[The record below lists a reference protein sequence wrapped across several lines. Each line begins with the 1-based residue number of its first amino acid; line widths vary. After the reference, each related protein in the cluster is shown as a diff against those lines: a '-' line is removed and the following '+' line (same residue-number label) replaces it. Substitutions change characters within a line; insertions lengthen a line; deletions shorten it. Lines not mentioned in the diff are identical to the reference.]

1 MLEKLFSLKNKVIIL
16 TGASQGIGK
25 ELAIVYAKLGAN
37 IALVARNKEKLQQVK
52 SELHELGCEAITISC
67 DLTNTDEIPPAIA
80 KVQKHFGRID
90 VLVNNA
96 GTNIAKEAEHVTESD
111 WDTVLDVNLKSTFF
125 CSQAVYAYMK
135 DSGSGKIIN
144 MSSQMAEVGYY
155 KRSAYCSS
163 KGGVKQLTKSLAVEW
178 AKDNILVNSIAPTF
192 IETPMTE
199 KMFEDK
205 EFKKD
210 VFNRIPLGR
219 LAKPEDLFG
228 AIVFLSS
235 DASNM
240 VTGQTLFVDGGW
252 TIW

>member
-1 MLEKLFSLKNKVIIL
+1 MLEKLFSLKNKVVIL

-25 ELAIVYAKLGAN
+25 ELAVVYAKLGAKL
-37 IALVARNKEKLQQVK
+37 ALIARNQSKLEKVKQELQN
-52 SELHELGCEAITISC
+52 LNCETIIISC
-67 DLTNTDEIPPAIA
+67 DLTNTKEIAPAFA
-80 KVQKHFGRID
+80 SVYKHFGRID

-96 GTNIAKEAEHVTESD
+96 GTNITKSADRVTESD
-111 WDTVLDVNLKSTFF
+111 WDTVLDINLKSTFF
-125 CSQAVYAYMK
+125 CSQAVYSYMK
-135 DSGSGKIIN
+135 ESRVGKIIN

-178 AKDNILVNSIAPTF
+178 AADNILINSIAPTF

-199 KMFEDK
+199 KMFEDEAFK
-205 EFKKD
+205 ED

-228 AIVFLSS
+228 ALVYLSS

>member
-1 MLEKLFSLKNKVIIL
+1 MLEKLFSLKDKVVIL

-25 ELAIVYAKLGAN
+25 ELAVVYAKLGAK
-37 IALVARNKEKLQQVK
+37 IALIARNQSKLAQVK
-52 SELHELGCEAITISC
+52 QELQDLNCETIIISC
-67 DLTNTDEIPPAIA
+67 DLTNTKAIAPAIA
-80 KVQKHFGRID
+80 SVYEHFGRID

-96 GTNIAKEAEHVTESD
+96 GTNITKHAEEVTESD
-111 WDTVLDVNLKSTFF
+111 WDTVLDINLKSTFF
-125 CSQAVYAYMK
+125 CSQAVYPYMK
-135 DSGSGKIIN
+135 ESGGGKIIN

-178 AKDNILVNSIAPTF
+178 AADNILTNSIAPTF

-199 KMFEDK
+199 KMFEDEAFK
-205 EFKKD
+205 ED